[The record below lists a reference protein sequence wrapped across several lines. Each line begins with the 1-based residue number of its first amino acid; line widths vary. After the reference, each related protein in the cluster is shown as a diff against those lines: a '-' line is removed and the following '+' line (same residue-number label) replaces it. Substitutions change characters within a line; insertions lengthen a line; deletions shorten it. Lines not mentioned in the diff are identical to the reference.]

1 MSLSILNVGHGD
13 TKLTFDKDKPEERER
28 AALIVGEMLRKGFAI
43 LVEVEVGGR
52 KLYDR
57 VTAFDANTCEY
68 IVAGNPGAGCR
79 R

>member
-43 LVEVEVGGR
+43 LVESR
-52 KLYDR
+52 SAAANST
-57 VTAFDANTCEY
+57 TASPRSTRTPASTSSPA
-68 IVAGNPGAGCR
+68 ILAPTLR